1 MLLIGHYRFAFQGLV
16 VIKLSSA
23 VCFPEERLISRAG
36 VGVINGGWLAKAIE
50 S

>member
-23 VCFPEERLISRAG
+23 VCFPEERARAG
-36 VGVINGGWLAKAIE
+36 VGVINGGWLAKAIK